1 MKLIDKVII
10 SIGLLDIG
18 YIIWIGFNFITSE
31 TESVA
36 ELFQSYVAFGLP
48 FPELQFFVVN
58 MSYLSFLVC
67 GIFLLLRIKK
77 FAWLN
82 YVNMPLRLLIVVP
95 TLYPI
100 FIILSKSSIE
110 LGVVFSL
117 ILIGVTELA
126 RLVIVYRWQHAV
138 T

>member
-10 SIGLLDIG
+10 SIGLLDVG
-18 YIIWIGFNFITSE
+18 YITWIGFNFITSD

-36 ELFQSYVAFGLP
+36 ELFQSYVSFGLP

-58 MSYLSFLVC
+58 MFYLSFLVC

-77 FAWLN
+77 KAWLN

-100 FIILSKSSIE
+100 FIIFSKSIIE

-117 ILIGVTELA
+117 ILIGITELA
-126 RLVIVYRWQHAV
+126 RLVIVYRWQHSV